1 MNRLHSWKI
10 CAGMATALLLFT
22 ACSQDELTEQG
33 TPLPVGQYPL
43 ELTADGVAV
52 ATSAQPA
59 TRGTFFEGDWNSV
72 TGVRV
77 RVNDKE
83 EKEYSVTP
91 SEDKKTARLAPA
103 EPLGL
108 DDNLFWWNSTTD
120 EKTITAWAPYEYAL
134 NEKFTFPTEWK
145 KEHLDKFDIIGVK
158 QTIDFENRN
167 ESLVFRHLMAKVV
180 INLRETEY
188 LKAAK
193 DVKVKL
199 LNRYGTGLMEI
210 NMYTKEFGVT
220 YGDNTLINTIPYLL
234 PKEDYKEVNFGNR
247 LEKPLASYTALVV
260 PVNQVSIEVL
270 QIEVDNAKYI
280 LLQESFTDELFVPYK
295 AGQVTTFN
303 VTVKENGLNVTVGE
317 SIGWG
322 TDGATGSGEVELP

>member
-1 MNRLHSWKI
+1 
-10 CAGMATALLLFT
+10 MAVLLLAT

-33 TPLPVGQYPL
+33 APLPVGQYPL
-43 ELTADGVAV
+43 ELTAGGLEVV
-52 ATSAQPA
+52 ATPAQSA
-59 TRGTFFEGDWNSV
+59 TRGSFLEGNWD
-72 TGVRV
+72 GVMGVQV
-77 RVNDKE
+77 RVNDQQ
-83 EKEYSVTP
+83 EKEYSVEP
-91 SEDKKTARLAPA
+91 SADKKTARLAPA
-103 EPLGL
+103 QPLEL
-108 DDNLFWWNSTTD
+108 TDELFWWTSKEDVKN
-120 EKTITAWAPYEYAL
+120 ITAWAPYEYAL

-303 VTVKENGLNVTVGE
+303 VTVKENGLNVSVE
-317 SIGWG
+317 ENIGWDP
-322 TDGATGSGEVELP
+322 DGASGNGSITLP